1 MRVSMSAI
9 GSEMFMDRYLLPARL
24 HDAGELAV
32 QRQLAEADAA
42 EAKLPDV
49 GARSPTE
56 VAAVVLLHLEPGR
69 PFGLDDHR
77 NLSHV
82 CSPSYSRRSPGPPEL
97 AKALA

>member
-9 GSEMFMDRYLLPARL
+9 GSEMFMERYLLPARL

-42 EAKLPDV
+42 EAELPHV
-49 GARSPTE
+49 GARPPAE
-56 VAAVVLLHLEPGR
+56 VAAVVLLDLELWR
-69 PFGLDDHR
+69 PLGLDDHR

-82 CSPSYSRRSPGPPEL
+82 CSHRYVAALRVGRSLRKPC
-97 AKALA
+97 